1 MRQILVILLCLAL
14 SCAALAEGDSLWGK
28 QVRAELVEPP
38 AEAFDPALEQ
48 PRVAGISADGEKLL
62 IVGLGG
68 TGKAKTSLPAGTYI
82 IKDGTGKNWYGEE
95 EAFGSEGY
103 YEIMTFGNGQQ
114 EVQLKKNYSPTI
126 TVNVQE
132 NNPDAEGV
140 GSDWESWSDF

>member
-1 MRQILVILLCLAL
+1 M
-14 SCAALAEGDSLWGK
+14 
-28 QVRAELVEPP
+28 RAELVEPP

-82 IKDGTGKNWYGEE
+82 IKDGTGHDWYGEE

-114 EVQLKKNYSPTI
+114 EVELKKNYSSTI

-132 NNPDAEGV
+132 DNPDASGV
-140 GSDWESWSDF
+140 GSDLENWEDF